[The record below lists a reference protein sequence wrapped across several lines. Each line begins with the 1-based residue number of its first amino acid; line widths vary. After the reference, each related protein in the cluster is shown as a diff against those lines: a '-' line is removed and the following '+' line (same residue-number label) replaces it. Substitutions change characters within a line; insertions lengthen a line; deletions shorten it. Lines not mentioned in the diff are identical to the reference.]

1 MADNSSLIALS
12 KLQKILL
19 MLVAFVL
26 SAALLIM
33 KISVASVQPLD
44 QLARSS
50 LLPEIALANG
60 KPTIFEFYADWC
72 EVCQKMSPSIV
83 DLEKRMGDKLDIVLL
98 NVDNQRWSPL
108 IDKYN
113 VNGIPQFIFFNQ
125 DGDLKGISIGLLSS
139 EKIIKASEYLIDNK
153 ELTDIEEFNN
163 MSPDRFKFTDLIDT
177 SKSRPV
183 NPRSHS

>member
-1 MADNSSLIALS
+1 
-12 KLQKILL
+12 
-19 MLVAFVL
+19 
-26 SAALLIM
+26 
-33 KISVASVQPLD
+33 
-44 QLARSS
+44 
-50 LLPEIALANG
+50 
-60 KPTIFEFYADWC
+60 
-72 EVCQKMSPSIV
+72 
-83 DLEKRMGDKLDIVLL
+83 MGDKLDIVLL